1 MANTGLDVEL
11 VIKKGKVSFDPK
23 LRASDTNVSTQKTSL
38 PVFESHANKQVGEP
52 DSYLQKMDTES
63 TEAVKA
69 EAGSHSNCNL
79 PDLISGT
86 QTHKYKAYNKLETL
100 MMAYQTLGVVYG
112 DLATSPL
119 YVYPTMSINTP
130 NEKDYLGILSL
141 IIWTLTAIG
150 LFKYVL
156 LVLHADDNGEGGT
169 FALYSKLYRHMKVGQ
184 KTKNKN
190 SYSTPVTKLNFFDNF
205 KDRHVSSNSA
215 LLLDGRTTT
224 HRVLLFIS
232 MLGTC
237 MLIGDGILTPAISV
251 LSAMDGIQQVAT
263 QVKSIHYPGI
273 FKAFSPHHIISFF
286 SRNGKDGWL
295 TLGGTALCITG
306 AEAMFADLGHFNRPS
321 IQLAFSTMVYPSVIV
336 TYAGQTAY
344 LIKHPA
350 DHNQAFY
357 KFLPQCVYW
366 PMFVIATLA
375 AVVASQGL
383 ISAAFSIIKQ
393 SVALDYFPRVTL
405 VHTSTD
411 KEGQVYSPEV
421 NYCLMLMC
429 LLVLFGFGSGPEIGN
444 AFGVAVM
451 FVMIITTILMTVVML
466 EIWKTR
472 VLALVF
478 FLIFILIEGTYLSAV
493 VIKFPKGGWLPFI
506 FAFFLAI
513 MMFSWYYGRQ
523 KKCECEMKNR
533 INLDQLGVLLARIE
547 THRVPGLCLFYTDL
561 INEVPPVIIHYVNN
575 IRSLHQVIIF
585 TTIRYVPVTTV
596 SASERFF
603 VEQLGYKGIYRC
615 VAQYGYT
622 DMMNLGGDEFMNEM
636 VMTLTMYLQSRLV
649 SDHGEI
655 SSIEA
660 MSHNSED
667 ITELEYAKE
676 AGVVYVLGKTSFKIN
691 QKTGWVQRILLGNFY
706 NFLHNNCRSA
716 MAFLKIPVTKH
727 MEIGMLYE
735 V

>member
-1 MANTGLDVEL
+1 
-11 VIKKGKVSFDPK
+11 
-23 LRASDTNVSTQKTSL
+23 
-38 PVFESHANKQVGEP
+38 
-52 DSYLQKMDTES
+52 
-63 TEAVKA
+63 
-69 EAGSHSNCNL
+69 
-79 PDLISGT
+79 
-86 QTHKYKAYNKLETL
+86 